1 LNRLVT
7 EHIQWRHSQC
17 FKSLA
22 GLPVTVTLF
31 DEIRVG
37 FKLAFDYDESRT
49 LGGKDF
55 TGVCGTIKWLG
66 DQTNELKAVAQRLG
80 ELDDKGSR

>member
-1 LNRLVT
+1 MNRLVT
-7 EHIQWRHSQC
+7 EHIQWRHPQC

-37 FKLAFDYDESRT
+37 FKLRF
-49 LGGKDF
+49 
-55 TGVCGTIKWLG
+55 
-66 DQTNELKAVAQRLG
+66 
-80 ELDDKGSR
+80 

>member
-1 LNRLVT
+1 M
-7 EHIQWRHSQC
+7 
-17 FKSLA
+17 
-22 GLPVTVTLF
+22 PVTVILF

-37 FKLAFDYDESRT
+37 FKLVFDYEESRT
-49 LGGKDF
+49 LGGKDL
-55 TGVCGTIKWLG
+55 TGVRGTIKWLG